1 MFRYKPQLCFD
12 ADGGGAVGGGS
23 PSLTT
28 STDSGQ
34 ASAPAAETTTYDSPA
49 PQSGGGSTP
58 PATATTGA
66 GDNTVAQSERGSFK
80 LVYNERTG
88 RNEVVSTMPEEPD
101 TSESGQKMA
110 QPQVGTYTGNELV
123 QTAQRLNDVQP
134 VQQVGTQEYT
144 PAELQTAMQLG
155 QVNESRIPVYLRQS
169 YYLAMAG
176 QNTANA
182 GTTGAPSNDNAEQ
195 STQTDVPAANQ
206 QEESAEQ
213 ARQFYQRVQNMARE
227 RAMNEVGI
235 TQDEIDVAEYT
246 DDETI
251 LNKFNAYTAAM
262 ENNRAQILR
271 DVENIT
277 QQQKAAEADHAKAYQ
292 TVAAFVQEMQQ
303 KEPNFKAID
312 ALMLTRTQKMP
323 YEEAVKVIPLIEKV
337 RTGNLTTADLPA
349 LQEMYNQTRLEYYS
363 NKTGVGLAPQVVKPA
378 YVETPGRGG
387 EAPRQTTPLSQ
398 LGKMNQK
405 DKIKAIGQMF
415 SDFLED

>member
-12 ADGGGAVGGGS
+12 VDGGGSAGGGY

-28 STDSGQ
+28 TSADTGQ
-34 ASAPAAETTTYDSPA
+34 TTASASETNTYDSPA
-49 PQSGGGSTP
+49 PESGGSSVP

-66 GDNTVAQSERGSFK
+66 DNTVAQSEKGSFK

-88 RNEVVSTMPEEPD
+88 RNEVVSTMPEEP
-101 TSESGQKMA
+101 SESGQGEVA
-110 QPQVGTYTGNELV
+110 RPTGTYTGNELV
-123 QTAQRLNDVQP
+123 QTAQRLTEAQP
-134 VQQVGTQEYT
+134 VQQLGTGEYT

-155 QVNESRIPVYLRQS
+155 QVNESRIPVYLRQA

-176 QNTANA
+176 QNTASA
-182 GTTGAPSNDNAEQ
+182 GTTGAPSTNNADQ
-195 STQTDVPAANQ
+195 STQTAVPAANQ

-213 ARQFYQRVQNMARE
+213 ARQFYQRVQTMAQE
-227 RAMNEVGI
+227 RAMQEVGI

-246 DDETI
+246 DDEVI

-271 DVENIT
+271 DVENIN
-277 QQQKAAEADHAKAYQ
+277 QQQRAAEADHAQAYQ
-292 TVAAFVQEMQQ
+292 TVATFVQEMQQ

-312 ALMLTRTQKMP
+312 ELMITRTQKMP

-415 SDFLED
+415 GDFLED

>member
-1 MFRYKPQLCFD
+1 MFKYKPQLCFD
-12 ADGGGAVGGGS
+12 ADGGGSAGGGS

-28 STDSGQ
+28 SADTGQ
-34 ASAPAAETTTYDSPA
+34 TTASVSETNTYDSPA
-49 PQSGGGSTP
+49 PESGGSSAP

-66 GDNTVAQSERGSFK
+66 DNTVAQSERGSFK

-88 RNEVVSTMPEEPD
+88 RNEVVSTMPEEP
-101 TSESGQKMA
+101 SNSGQDVA
-110 QPQVGTYTGNELV
+110 SQRTTGTYTGNELI
-123 QTAQRLNDVQP
+123 QTAQRLTEAQP
-134 VQQVGTQEYT
+134 IQQSNTGEYT
-144 PAELQTAMQLG
+144 PTELQTAMQLG
-155 QVNESRIPVYLRQS
+155 QVNESRIPVYLRQA

-182 GTTGAPSNDNAEQ
+182 GTTGAPSTNNADQ
-195 STQTDVPAANQ
+195 STQTAVPAANQ
-206 QEESAEQ
+206 QEEAAEQ
-213 ARQFYQRVQNMARE
+213 ARQFYQRVQTMAQE

-246 DDETI
+246 DDEVI

-271 DVENIT
+271 DVENFN
-277 QQQKAAEADHAKAYQ
+277 QQQRAIEADHTQAYQ

-312 ALMLTRTQKMP
+312 ELMLTRPNKMT

>member
-1 MFRYKPQLCFD
+1 MDNSQLGFD
-12 ADGGGAVGGGS
+12 AGGGSFTDGGS

-28 STDSGQ
+28 SADNGQ
-34 ASAPAAETTTYDSPA
+34 TTAPASETNTYESSA
-49 PQSGGGSTP
+49 SESGGGSA
-58 PATATTGA
+58 PASTATTGA
-66 GDNTVAQSERGSFK
+66 DKTVAQSERGSFK

-88 RNEVVSTMPEEPD
+88 RNEVVSTMPEE
-101 TSESGQKMA
+101 TSDGGQVSA
-110 QPQVGTYTGNELV
+110 PRQAGTYTGNELV
-123 QTAQRLNDVQP
+123 QTAQRLTDAQP
-134 VQQVGTQEYT
+134 IQQLNAGEYT

-176 QNTANA
+176 QNTASA
-182 GTTGAPSNDNAEQ
+182 GTTGAPSNNNADQ
-195 STQTDVPAANQ
+195 ATQTAVPAANQ

-213 ARQFYQRVQNMARE
+213 ARQFYQRVQTMAQE

-271 DVENIT
+271 DVENIN
-277 QQQKAAEADHAKAYQ
+277 QQQREFEADRDKAYQ
-292 TVAAFVQEMQQ
+292 TVNSFVQEMQK

-312 ALMLTRTQKMP
+312 QLMLTRTQKMP
-323 YEEAVKVIPLIEKV
+323 YEEAIKVIPLIEKIQ
-337 RTGNLTTADLPA
+337 TGNLTTADLPA

-378 YVETPGRGG
+378 YVETPGQGG

-398 LGKMNQK
+398 LGKLNQK
-405 DKIKAIGQMF
+405 DKIRAIGQMF

>member
-12 ADGGGAVGGGS
+12 VDGGGSAGGGY

-28 STDSGQ
+28 TSADTGQ
-34 ASAPAAETTTYDSPA
+34 TTASASETNTYDSPA
-49 PQSGGGSTP
+49 PESGGSSVP

-66 GDNTVAQSERGSFK
+66 DNTVAQSEKGSFK

-88 RNEVVSTMPEEPD
+88 RNEVVSTMPEEP
-101 TSESGQKMA
+101 SESGQGEVA
-110 QPQVGTYTGNELV
+110 RPTGTYTGNELV
-123 QTAQRLNDVQP
+123 QTAQRLTEAQP
-134 VQQVGTQEYT
+134 IQQSNTAEYT

-155 QVNESRIPVYLRQS
+155 QVNESRIPVYLRQA

-182 GTTGAPSNDNAEQ
+182 GTTGAPSTNNADQ
-195 STQTDVPAANQ
+195 STQTAVPAANQ
-206 QEESAEQ
+206 QEDSAEQ
-213 ARQFYQRVQNMARE
+213 ARQFYQRVQTMAQE
-227 RAMNEVGI
+227 RAMQEVGI

-246 DDETI
+246 DDEVI

-271 DVENIT
+271 DVENIN
-277 QQQKAAEADHAKAYQ
+277 QQQRAAEADHAQAYQ
-292 TVAAFVQEMQQ
+292 TVATFVQEMQQ

-312 ALMLTRTQKMP
+312 ELMITRTQKMP
-323 YEEAVKVIPLIEKV
+323 YEEAIKVIPLIEKV

>member
-1 MFRYKPQLCFD
+1 MGEEGTVNTSMGFSSVTE
-12 ADGGGAVGGGS
+12 GAGTTSAQTDNVSSATTSSAETSTNDSSVTGGS
-23 PSLTT
+23 N
-28 STDSGQ
+28 
-34 ASAPAAETTTYDSPA
+34 AI
-49 PQSGGGSTP
+49 P
-58 PATATTGA
+58 PNDATAGA
-66 GDNTVAQSERGSFK
+66 EKTIAQSEKGSFV
-80 LVYNERTG
+80 LRFNERTG
-88 RNEVVSTMPEEPD
+88 RNEVVSTMPEE
-101 TSESGQKMA
+101 TSENEQEVV
-110 QPQVGTYTGNELV
+110 QPPAETYTGNELV
-123 QTAQRLNDVQP
+123 QTAQRLSDAQP
-134 VQQVGTQEYT
+134 VQTVITQEYT

-182 GTTGAPSNDNAEQ
+182 GTTGAPSTNNAEQ
-195 STQTDVPAANQ
+195 PTQTAVPAANQ

-213 ARQFYQRVQNMARE
+213 ARQFYQRVQNMAQE

-251 LNKFNAYTAAM
+251 LNKFNAYTAAI

-337 RTGNLTTADLPA
+337 KTGNLTTADLPA
-349 LQEMYNQTRLEYYS
+349 LQEMYNQTRLEFYS
-363 NKTGVGLAPQVVKPA
+363 KKTGVGLAPKVVNKPA
-378 YVETPGRGG
+378 FVEKPGNGA
-387 EAPRQTTPLSQ
+387 EAPRQTTPLSA
-398 LGKMNQK
+398 LGKMSK
-405 DKIKAIGQMF
+405 RDREAAIGQMF
-415 SDFLED
+415 GNFFDD

>member
-1 MFRYKPQLCFD
+1 MGEEGTVNTSMGFSSVTE
-12 ADGGGAVGGGS
+12 GAGTTSAQTDNVSSATTSSAETLTNDSSVTGGS
-23 PSLTT
+23 N
-28 STDSGQ
+28 
-34 ASAPAAETTTYDSPA
+34 AI
-49 PQSGGGSTP
+49 P
-58 PATATTGA
+58 PNDATAGA
-66 GDNTVAQSERGSFK
+66 EKTIAQSEKGSFV
-80 LVYNERTG
+80 LRFNEKTG
-88 RNEVVSTMPEEPD
+88 RNEVVSTMPEE
-101 TSESGQKMA
+101 TSENEQEVV
-110 QPQVGTYTGNELV
+110 QPPAETYTGNELV
-123 QTAQRLNDVQP
+123 QTAQRLSDAQP
-134 VQQVGTQEYT
+134 VQTVITQEYT

-182 GTTGAPSNDNAEQ
+182 GTTGAPSTNNAEQ
-195 STQTDVPAANQ
+195 PTQNAVPAANQ

-213 ARQFYQRVQNMARE
+213 ARQFYQRVQNMAQE

-251 LNKFNAYTAAM
+251 LNKFNAYTAAI

-292 TVAAFVQEMQQ
+292 IVAAFVQEMQQ

-337 RTGNLTTADLPA
+337 KNGNLTTADLPD
-349 LQEMYNQTRLEYYS
+349 LQEMYNQTRLEFYS
-363 NKTGVGLAPQVVKPA
+363 KKTGVGLAPKVVNKPA
-378 YVETPGRGG
+378 FVENPGNGA
-387 EAPRQTTPLSQ
+387 EAPRQTTPLSA
-398 LGKMNQK
+398 LGKMSK
-405 DKIKAIGQMF
+405 RDREAAIGQMF
-415 SDFLED
+415 GNFFDD